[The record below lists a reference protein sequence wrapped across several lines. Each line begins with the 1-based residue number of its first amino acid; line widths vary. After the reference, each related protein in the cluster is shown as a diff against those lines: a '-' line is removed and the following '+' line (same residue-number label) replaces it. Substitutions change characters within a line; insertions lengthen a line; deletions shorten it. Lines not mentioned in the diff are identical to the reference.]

1 VQLTFR
7 VLTVWVAA
15 ALLVSCAVGPRV
27 AAGTPC
33 NAANFSV
40 IDNFAGARRGS
51 CTVTGDSS
59 VRLLNLREDNLVKNP
74 SSWYAFK
81 LVPNEPGIAEIVLD
95 YSSWKHRY
103 LPKISNDGRTWQLLD
118 ADLTKVSAN
127 EHRAT
132 LRVPLTDGPVWI
144 AAQELITPAVYDAW
158 NRSITDHHG
167 ITLTE
172 LGRSRKNQP
181 IHVFDSNPDAKDV
194 ILLIGRQHP
203 PEVSGAFA
211 FYSFVEVLFDDSDL
225 AAAFRQ
231 QFRVIAVP
239 LMNPDGVIGGNWRH
253 NLGGVDLNRDWGPFT
268 QPETKLIA
276 NLLDDLDS
284 NGSRLRLFIDFH
296 STNRNL
302 LYTQDDSSATD
313 PPGFA
318 RTWLENSELRLHDYP
333 FTNEAR
339 PTSDTANGK
348 NYMYKRYGIPSMTY
362 EVGDE
367 TDRNTTRDA
376 AQVFAEEMMQLMLD
390 QGY

>member
-1 VQLTFR
+1 MTAQT
-7 VLTVWVAA
+7 W
-15 ALLVSCAVGPRV
+15 
-27 AAGTPC
+27 
-33 NAANFSV
+33 
-40 IDNFAGARRGS
+40 
-51 CTVTGDSS
+51 
-59 VRLLNLREDNLVKNP
+59 RLLDN
-74 SSWYAFK
+74 
-81 LVPNEPGIAEIVLD
+81 G
-95 YSSWKHRY
+95 
-103 LPKISNDGRTWQLLD
+103 
-118 ADLTKVSAN
+118 LTRVSAY

-132 LRVPLTDGPVWI
+132 LRVPLNDEPIWVT
-144 AAQELITPAVYDAW
+144 AQELITPAVYDTW
-158 NRSITDHHG
+158 NQNITDHHG
-167 ITLTE
+167 ISLSE

-181 IHVFDSNPDAKDV
+181 IHVFDSNPGAKDV
-194 ILLIGRQHP
+194 VLLVGRQHP

-211 FYSFVEVLFDDSDL
+211 FYGFVEVLFDDSDL
-225 AAAFRQ
+225 ATAFRQ
-231 QFRVIAVP
+231 RFRIIAVP
-239 LMNPDGVIGGNWRH
+239 LLNPDGVIGGNWRH

-276 NLLDDLDS
+276 NLLDDLDN

-318 RTWLENSELRLHDYP
+318 RTWLENSAPRLHDYP